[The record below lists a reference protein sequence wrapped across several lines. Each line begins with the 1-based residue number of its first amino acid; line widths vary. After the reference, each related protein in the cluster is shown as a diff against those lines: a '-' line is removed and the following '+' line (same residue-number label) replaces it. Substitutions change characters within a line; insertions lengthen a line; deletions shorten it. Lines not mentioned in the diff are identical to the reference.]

1 MDVRIIFM
9 FFFGLVALAVIAT
22 KTIVVAKQDELLVV
36 FRLEQLQAVYGPGV
50 SIIIPF
56 LDRIVRVNVDSIP
69 GWDRMS
75 EVELKQRAA
84 EVALAR
90 KRFAG

>member
-22 KTIVVAKQDELLVV
+22 KTIVGAKQDELLVV

-50 SIIIPF
+50 STIISF
-56 LDRIVRVNVDSIP
+56 RDRIVRVNADSIP
-69 GWDRMS
+69 DWDRMS

>member
-36 FRLEQLQAVYGPGV
+36 FRIEQLHAVYGPGI
-50 SIIIPF
+50 SIVIPF
-56 LDRIVRVNVDSIP
+56 IDRIVRVEVDSIP

-75 EVELKQRAA
+75 EAELKQRAA
-84 EVALAR
+84 EVASRRSGPA
-90 KRFAG
+90 A

>member
-9 FFFGLVALAVIAT
+9 FFFGLVALAVIAA

-36 FRLEQLQAVYGPGV
+36 FRLEQLQTVYGPGV
-50 SIIIPF
+50 SIVIPF
-56 LDRIVRVNVDSIP
+56 LDRVVRVKVDSLP

-75 EVELKQRAA
+75 EAELKQRAA
-84 EVALAR
+84 EVALGR
-90 KRFAG
+90 RDSAG